1 MLNNVILVGRVV
13 EEPKLVKTEKG
24 HYVTNL
30 VIAVQR
36 PFKNENNEYDTD
48 FIPITTW
55 MGLAELICEYV
66 GKGSILGFKCRLGTH
81 LVDIS
86 EQKFKTIDVI
96 AERVSF
102 IKLHPRTQ
110 DKLNKKDEIVVV
122 DENVK
127 INEFDDI
134 RKEEL
139 DEDIDDLLDD
149 DIDDSDK

>member
-13 EEPKLVKTEKG
+13 EEPKLVKTDKG
-24 HYVTNL
+24 HCVTNL

-102 IKLHPRTQ
+102 IKLNPRSH
-110 DKLNKKDEIVVV
+110 DKNDKKDNIVIV

-127 INEFDDI
+127 VNEFNDLINEDY
-134 RKEEL
+134 
-139 DEDIDDLLDD
+139 
-149 DIDDSDK
+149 DDSDD